1 MKKNKI
7 LISTGT
13 YRELY
18 FAIAYCEDT
27 LISCSLGR
35 NDEKKALEDIKKFM
49 GNNAVHY
56 VKLES
61 IKSSELIKKLGKS
74 YYGENIDFNPVQHDN
89 KNNFSFRVLKEVY
102 KIPPGEVKTYKEIA
116 EKLDSK
122 AYRAVGNA
130 LNKNPLPLIIP
141 CHRVV
146 RSDMS
151 LGGFR
156 GGSEMKKELLKRE
169 QVKIKGNKV
178 IR

>member
-74 YYGENIDFNPVQHDN
+74 YYGENIDLNPVQHDN

-130 LNKNPLPLIIP
+130 LNKNPFPLIIP

>member
-13 YRELY
+13 YRELH
-18 FAIAYCEDT
+18 FAVAYCEDT

-35 NDEKKALEDIKKFM
+35 INEEKALEDIKKFM
-49 GNNAVHY
+49 ENDIPY
-56 VKLES
+56 IKFES
-61 IKSSELIKKLGKS
+61 KKSSELIKELGKS
-74 YYGENIDFNPVQHDN
+74 YYGQNIDFNPLQHDN
-89 KNNFSFRVLKEVY
+89 KKNFSFRVLKEVS
-102 KIPPGEVKTYKEIA
+102 KIPSGEVKTYKEIA
-116 EKLDSK
+116 EKLNSK

-156 GGSEMKKELLKRE
+156 GGSEMKKELLKSE